1 MTFVK
6 NIACIQRM
14 EVWRPRAWLVG
25 LLATA
30 LIQVLDS
37 AGEGLDPS
45 QRPHSRQKRL
55 LWITTDGRL
64 ALPPGTHLTITP
76 SLSLPFVRYPP
87 DGFLSNM
94 SISLP
99 FSIDFDML
107 GLTDNQNPYG
117 VLPPLLGRSLG
128 RKAGSYFAD
137 YVAQF
142 LERKRTARSVPPSPK
157 HSQFHGGERAL
168 LYTIVEDLLASFG
181 MDGKACLLRAIC
193 EVHSHSSIQKFGLV
207 GEIVELFFS
216 ASKSPFA
223 ELLDE
228 YVQAEVTGRQKRE
241 CWPYFK
247 DCPKSLFQPI
257 HNKYTNEDDTDQS
270 EVNDLENQIDIENE
284 DPSELK
290 INLNQRN
297 KYYSM

>member
-1 MTFVK
+1 
-6 NIACIQRM
+6 M
-14 EVWRPRAWLVG
+14 EIWRLRAWLVS
-25 LLATA
+25 LLATTFFHT
-30 LIQVLDS
+30 LDS
-37 AGEGLDPS
+37 AGDGFDS
-45 QRPHSRQKRL
+45 AQKPHIRQKRL
-55 LWITTDGRL
+55 LWITSDGRL

-99 FSIDFDML
+99 FSIDFDLL

-117 VLPPLLGRSLG
+117 VLPPLIGRSLG

-142 LERKRTARSVPPSPK
+142 LERKRTERSAPPTPK
-157 HSQFHGGERAL
+157 HSHFHGGERAL
-168 LYTIVEDLLASFG
+168 LYTVVEDLLASFG

-193 EVHSHSSIQKFGLV
+193 EVHSHSSIQKFGLL
-207 GEIVELFFS
+207 GEMLQLFFS

-228 YVQAEVTGRQKRE
+228 YVEAEIVGREKRE

-247 DCPKSLFQPI
+247 SCPKSLFQPV
-257 HNKYTNEDDTDQS
+257 HNKYTDNSATKQQAGDEA
-270 EVNDLENQIDIENE
+270 ENE
-284 DPSELK
+284 IPTDEDVSQLN
-290 INLNQRN
+290 IDLNQRN
-297 KYYSM
+297 RNYAM

>member
-1 MTFVK
+1 ME
-6 NIACIQRM
+6 IWRM
-14 EVWRPRAWLVG
+14 RTWLVG
-25 LLATA
+25 LLAATF
-30 LIQVLDS
+30 LQVLHS
-37 AGEGLDPS
+37 ADEEGVSPS
-45 QRPHSRQKRL
+45 RTSHLRQKRL

-99 FSIDFDML
+99 FSIDFDLL

-142 LERKRTARSVPPSPK
+142 LHHKRTARSVPPSPK

-193 EVHSHSSIQKFGLV
+193 EVHSHSSMQKFGLV
-207 GEIVELFFS
+207 GEMVELFFS

-228 YVQAEVTGRQKRE
+228 YVEAELTGREKRE

-247 DCPKSLFQPI
+247 HCPKSLFEPV
-257 HNKYTNEDDTDQS
+257 HNKYTEEEDASQNEIVDA
-270 EVNDLENQIDIENE
+270 ENQIDAQQEE
-284 DPSELK
+284 GFSELK
-290 INLNQRN
+290 MNVNQRN
-297 KYYSM
+297 KQYAM